1 MRHCVC
7 HVLLQGSSHSEAVY
21 VVKVVRGGASEGRL
35 LTGDRVLSVNGK
47 AAGNYQQT
55 LAVLKSCGPQL
66 TIEVQ
71 RKAAPTDNL
80 PPGTCCSFCLV
91 TLAAQS

>member
-1 MRHCVC
+1 M
-7 HVLLQGSSHSEAVY
+7 
-21 VVKVVRGGASEGRL
+21 KVVRGGASEGRL

-47 AAGNYQQT
+47 AAGSYQQT
-55 LAVLKSCGPQL
+55 LAVLMSCGPQL

-71 RKAAPTDNL
+71 RKATPTATPTDNL

-91 TLAAQS
+91 TLAAPENKRRACCCR